1 MGTGT
6 DFLNVNASDQAFMR
20 RALELAEKARGRTA
34 PNPIVGAVV
43 VQEGRV
49 VGEGFHER
57 AGAPHAEIHALRSA
71 GSRAKG
77 ATLYVT
83 LEPCIHHGRTPPCVP
98 AILEAGIARVV
109 LAMEDP
115 DPRVA
120 GTGSAQLRAAGVTV
134 IAGCLEKE
142 AREANA
148 EYLHRVRTGR
158 AFGVLKAAITLD
170 GRMAAEGGDSRWITG
185 ELARAR
191 AHELRDQYDAIL
203 IGRSTLEKD
212 DPLLDVRI
220 PGARRNPVAIVLD
233 SRLRAPSDRKLWERA
248 KGGSQV
254 LVAAVDPPPS
264 DRVRVL
270 RDCGVEVV
278 SVPPDEQGRVD
289 LQSLF
294 TVLAQR
300 GINSVLVEGGEKV
313 HTRLLQLG
321 FAQRAHIFIAPVI
334 LGGNGP
340 RLVGDL
346 GIRSVVESIRIEEPK
361 VERLGDDL
369 LVTGRIR
376 STAGPVPRES

>member
-1 MGTGT
+1 MIEEPPIEEKW
-6 DFLNVNASDQAFMR
+6 MR

-49 VGEGFHER
+49 IGEGFHEQ
-57 AGAPHAEIHALRSA
+57 AGAPHAEIHALRLA
-71 GSRAKG
+71 GNSAKG

-83 LEPCIHHGRTPPCVP
+83 LEPCTHQGRTPPCVP

-109 LAMEDP
+109 FAMEDP

-120 GTGSAQLRAAGVTV
+120 GTAQLRAEGVAVT
-134 IAGCLEKE
+134 AGCLEKE

-148 EYLHRVRTGR
+148 EYLHRVQTGR
-158 AFGVLKAAITLD
+158 AFGVLKAAISLD

-233 SRLRAPSDRKLWERA
+233 SRLRAPTSRKLWERA
-248 KGGSQV
+248 KGGAQV
-254 LVAAVDPPPS
+254 LVAAVDPPSP
-264 DRVRVL
+264 DRVRTL
-270 RDCGVEVV
+270 RESGVEVV
-278 SVPPDEQGRVD
+278 SFPPDQEGRVD
-289 LQSLF
+289 LQALF

-321 FAQRAHIFIAPVI
+321 LAQRAHIFIAPVI
-334 LGGNGP
+334 LGGSGP
-340 RLVGDL
+340 RLAGDL
-346 GIRSVVESIRIEEPK
+346 GIRSVAKSIRIEDSK
-361 VERLGDDL
+361 VERLGPDL
-369 LVTGRIR
+369 LLTGRIH
-376 STAGPVPRES
+376 STAGPVPGES